1 MRKPSIYG
9 HSRFVYLLA
18 QCLRTLLAGLPANA
32 RSTRATEATG
42 LKCPKDAGFRP
53 TSHCAPLRPS
63 GLCLTQTAGGLPCTP
78 RKTGVSGGAT
88 RQPSVYA
95 GSQPACLQSPYLR
108 GFPAGL
114 PANAQIWRYEK
125 AFAVPSQTEN
135 GNKVRPIKGYFAKE

>member
-18 QCLRTLLAGLPANA
+18 QCLRALPAGLPANA

-42 LKCPKDAGFRP
+42 LKCPKDAGSRP
-53 TSHCAPLRPS
+53 MSHCAPLQPS

-114 PANAQIWRYEK
+114 PANARIWRYEK
-125 AFAVPSQTEN
+125 AFAVPSQTEKWAS
-135 GNKVRPIKGYFAKE
+135 GMAYKGLFR